1 MTWWCEHGQGGI
13 YARLVEQFE
22 VVDES
27 LRLRSP
33 DSLNSWLGHGFDF
46 KRLVART
53 LALIGAISLDTSRPG
68 NERVPDLTMG
78 PCPCVPIST
87 LAHEGVAPSRRRG
100 HRNATCHAGRLRCDG
115 AKRRLWEARGRVA
128 ARRRLLL
135 R

>member
-33 DSLNSWLGHGFDF
+33 DSLDSWLGHGFDF

-53 LALIGAISLDTSRPG
+53 LALLGAISLDTSRPG

-87 LAHEGVAPSRRRG
+87 LVHDLRDTWHYDGPFADLAP
-100 HRNATCHAGRLRCDG
+100 RLR
-115 AKRRLWEARGRVA
+115 AQAYL
-128 ARRRLLL
+128 
-135 R
+135 